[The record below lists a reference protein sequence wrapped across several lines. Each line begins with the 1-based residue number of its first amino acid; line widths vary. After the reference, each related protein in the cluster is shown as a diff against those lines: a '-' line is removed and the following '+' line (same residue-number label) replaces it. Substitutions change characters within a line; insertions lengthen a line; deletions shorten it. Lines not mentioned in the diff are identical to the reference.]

1 MTYRILC
8 EGRGF
13 YFETGAAS
21 RPIVVT
27 RKGHPTPQPGTRH
40 PFWRAVALWSGQG
53 RRISADGTC
62 LWDETRQA
70 RRRRR
75 IDVAATGR
83 EDRSPEG
90 ASAAA

>member
-1 MTYRILC
+1 VIHRILC

-27 RKGHPTPQPGTRH
+27 RRGQPAAQPGTRH

-53 RRISADGTC
+53 RRLSPDGLC
-62 LWDETRQA
+62 LWEEKRQTRE
-70 RRRRR
+70 RR
-75 IDVAATGR
+75 IGVAAAGR
-83 EDRSPEG
+83 EQRSPED
-90 ASAAA
+90 AAAAAA